1 MDEDLNV
8 SESVTEIENND
19 VVTEQ
24 DSNDPESMLE
34 AIQEGLKADEQEE
47 KQEEVEEEKP
57 EEEAA
62 EDAKPENEDEPPEG
76 ISKKAQERFRSMV
89 SKVKEKDEQIS
100 RLNADLEGIRSVMK
114 DTGAKPE
121 DFAMAFDYLKAVSSG
136 NMEQVG
142 RILQEQ
148 IKQYTLAT
156 GRNIDMADPLADY
169 PDLRERVNS
178 YQMGEDAALE
188 MARMRNI
195 QAQRQQQERQYYN
208 QQESQQRIMQT
219 RQQAMSEVD
228 RMGAEWASRDP
239 DYKAKEEIILKQIP
253 MIAQN
258 FPPNQWPQQVRM
270 LYQTLSAMP
279 AHKPST
285 PSPAPLRASG
295 QTAGNRQPNSMLEA
309 LQNGLGYSNG

>member
-1 MDEDLNV
+1 MEDDLQV
-8 SESVTEIENND
+8 SESVAEVENNEPET
-19 VVTEQ
+19 VE
-24 DSNDPESMLE
+24 SNEPDSMLE
-34 AIQEGLKADEQEE
+34 AIQEGLKTDEPEDNQEAVE
-47 KQEEVEEEKP
+47 EQAEEVKAEEEQ
-57 EEEAA
+57 
-62 EDAKPENEDEPPEG
+62 KPENEDEPPSG

-100 RLNADLEGIRSVMK
+100 RLNADLDGIRSVMK

-121 DFAMAFDYLKAVSSG
+121 DFAMAFDYLRAVSSG
-136 NMEQVG
+136 DMNNVG

-156 GRNIDMADPLADY
+156 GRNIDMVDPLADY
-169 PDLRERVNS
+169 PDLRERVNA

-195 QAQRQQQERQYYN
+195 QMQRQQQERQYYD

-253 MIAQN
+253 MIAKN
-258 FPPNQWPQQVRM
+258 FPPNQWPQQVGL

-279 AHKPST
+279 APKPAAS
-285 PSPAPLRASG
+285 SPAPLRASG